1 MKHIEIFILDIVD
14 SLGLHPIVGASI
26 SLISASFGMLLGS
39 TEFITEGIAQGVKD
53 IFQLIAWICT
63 ITVSTLTI
71 IGLVRKELK
80 ELKEKKRE
88 KTKNNSK
95 KIS

>member
-1 MKHIEIFILDIVD
+1 MKNLEILIMDIVD
-14 SLGLHPIVGASI
+14 SLGLHPVVGTSI
-26 SLISASFGMLLGS
+26 SLISASIGMMLS
-39 TEFITEGIAQGVKD
+39 SPEFITEGINQGVKD
-53 IFQLIAWICT
+53 VFQLIAWICT

-80 ELKEKKRE
+80 ELKDKKRG

-95 KIS
+95 KVS